1 MVADV
6 INFPIKKVVVPTPE
20 EVEAKKLQ
28 DIEDCIDKNIRNFIL
43 DIIESI
49 SDIDE
54 DRLENIDT
62 PTQKVIGLV
71 RETMRATIYMLQGVH
86 HDLQVIADEIIC
98 FDEDARE
105 QVIEGNE

>member
-6 INFPIKKVVVPTPE
+6 INFPIKKAVVPTPE
-20 EVEAKKLQ
+20 EVEAEKLQ